1 MKKFLLCFTIALA
14 IFFPTS
20 FYARDANPGQGFK
33 VTQPE
38 HSFHY
43 SQLSSES
50 LVFDDSLEDI
60 SDDNRSGRK
69 KFSLEKTSGY
79 DNSFFVQNFPENYF
93 NKLSPAKL
101 FSPLQ
106 ASLFIFISVLRL

>member
-1 MKKFLLCFTIALA
+1 MKKILLCLTIALA

-20 FYARDANPGQGFK
+20 FYARDAKPGQGIK
-33 VTQPE
+33 VVQPE

-60 SDDNRSGRK
+60 SDDNRSERK
-69 KFSLEKTSGY
+69 KNSLDKTSCY
-79 DNSFFVQNFPENYF
+79 DASFFVQNFSENYF
-93 NKLSPAKL
+93 NKISPDKF

-106 ASLFIFISVLRL
+106 SSLFIFISVLRL